1 MAAHHAPGGRV
12 PHRRAQGGRRDRTA
26 EQQILHQR
34 PGQRGTG
41 SIAVISRAALPGV
54 QFKQHRLAAAVVFQ
68 IKIGKAAPARRLQKA
83 AQSLQQGGVLPGG
96 FHQHSGVVAN
106 ALGCTLLQKG
116 LSLHKPR
123 HTAVGGAVGVH
134 DPQPRI
140 RAGDVLLQKH
150 GPAVAAAGGCGQN
163 LLQFGGIPGQI
174 DLALAREMAVPP
186 GGRVSR
192 LNDDRPAEGQLEHN
206 VPRVYCY
213 ALRRAQAHG
222 AAGGGK
228 LLFIGQG
235 QRGGWRAGKAVRPP
249 QFGGTAGHKL
259 GVAVGAGD
267 EQPRSAGVLLGQAQQ
282 RGGEN
287 AVPLKRWVL
296 GGHLH
301 NTAVGQRRQRTAAD
315 GQAAHAVCLI
325 KAAGHTVDIG
335 IPAQQHRQYLRHRN
349 SPLPLV
355 YAARGRLFFLPSPIG
370 RRWPRRAG

>member
-1 MAAHHAPGGRV
+1 
-12 PHRRAQGGRRDRTA
+12 
-26 EQQILHQR
+26 
-34 PGQRGTG
+34 
-41 SIAVISRAALPGV
+41 
-54 QFKQHRLAAAVVFQ
+54 
-68 IKIGKAAPARRLQKA
+68 
-83 AQSLQQGGVLPGG
+83 
-96 FHQHSGVVAN
+96 
-106 ALGCTLLQKG
+106 
-116 LSLHKPR
+116 
-123 HTAVGGAVGVH
+123 
-134 DPQPRI
+134 
-140 RAGDVLLQKH
+140 
-150 GPAVAAAGGCGQN
+150 
-163 LLQFGGIPGQI
+163 
-174 DLALAREMAVPP
+174 MAVPP
-186 GGRVSR
+186 GRRVSR
-192 LNDDRPAEGQLEHN
+192 LDDDRPAEGQRGHN

-355 YAARGRLFFLPSPIG
+355 YAARGRLFFLPSLIG

>member
-1 MAAHHAPGGRV
+1 
-12 PHRRAQGGRRDRTA
+12 
-26 EQQILHQR
+26 
-34 PGQRGTG
+34 
-41 SIAVISRAALPGV
+41 
-54 QFKQHRLAAAVVFQ
+54 
-68 IKIGKAAPARRLQKA
+68 
-83 AQSLQQGGVLPGG
+83 
-96 FHQHSGVVAN
+96 
-106 ALGCTLLQKG
+106 
-116 LSLHKPR
+116 
-123 HTAVGGAVGVH
+123 
-134 DPQPRI
+134 
-140 RAGDVLLQKH
+140 
-150 GPAVAAAGGCGQN
+150 
-163 LLQFGGIPGQI
+163 
-174 DLALAREMAVPP
+174 MAVPP

-192 LNDDRPAEGQLEHN
+192 LDDDRPAEGQRGHN
-206 VPRVYCY
+206 VPRVYYY

-267 EQPRSAGVLLGQAQQ
+267 EQPRSAGILLGQAQQ

-296 GGHLH
+296 GGHLY
-301 NTAVGQRRQRTAAD
+301 NTAVGQRWQRTAAD

-355 YAARGRLFFLPSPIG
+355 YAARGRLFFLPPPLGEGGPAGPDEGQVYHSRPANGFCWQGCPSSAPRSGLGHLPPRGKAHYFSTSGISSVHTPPLLSVTRTTYLGAASPSYSQ
-370 RRWPRRAG
+370 PLMTASS